1 MRERRCQGERQRQW
15 CEHSC
20 FHHDAAAEHERQ
32 HPFSSSGQRLPVGLA
47 AISWLNT
54 FVHGPSLRPEIRLVV
69 RGQRGLCSQSVR
81 AVKKKGRDRSGSRLA
96 TQQSSRILMLRGCTF
111 LQRPLQSN
119 SFMDDDACRVPQQ
132 PHWQEIMCD
141 RLHGHRGDGL
151 SKLNEITK
159 PSSYCFDLA
168 DET

>member
-1 MRERRCQGERQRQW
+1 
-15 CEHSC
+15 
-20 FHHDAAAEHERQ
+20 
-32 HPFSSSGQRLPVGLA
+32 
-47 AISWLNT
+47 
-54 FVHGPSLRPEIRLVV
+54 
-69 RGQRGLCSQSVR
+69 
-81 AVKKKGRDRSGSRLA
+81 
-96 TQQSSRILMLRGCTF
+96 
-111 LQRPLQSN
+111 
-119 SFMDDDACRVPQQ
+119 MDDDACRVPQQ